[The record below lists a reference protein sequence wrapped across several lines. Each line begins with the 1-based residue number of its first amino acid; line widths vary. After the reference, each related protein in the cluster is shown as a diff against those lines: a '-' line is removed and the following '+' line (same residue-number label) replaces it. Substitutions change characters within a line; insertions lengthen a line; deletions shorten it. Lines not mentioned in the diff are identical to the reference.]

1 MSSCLEKCIKHL
13 FLLKKYLA
21 EYDFLRSYKISDNFV
36 KQNQSKCPQLKDS
49 KYSIYTLKTFNTRNQ
64 EVNHINVLSL
74 QQNTIIQHQH
84 AHNIL

>member
-1 MSSCLEKCIKHL
+1 M
-13 FLLKKYLA
+13 LKKYLS
-21 EYDFLRSYKISDNFV
+21 EYDFLRSYKISDNFVKFV

-49 KYSIYTLKTFNTRNQ
+49 KYSIFTLKPFNTRNQ